1 MARVTYTISKHTYVV
16 LSIQVLLRTIMNG
29 MSTVT
34 LNGLACG
41 VRYTITAGGT
51 FGGDLVGPRLILYR
65 IITAGSCQPEIIATV
80 VPTTSMTG
88 KDDII
93 CSKVCRQRTCLV
105 S

>member
-1 MARVTYTISKHTYVV
+1 
-16 LSIQVLLRTIMNG
+16 

-41 VRYTITAGGT
+41 VIYTITAGGT
-51 FGGDLVGPRLILYR
+51 LGGDLVGPRLFYGNF
-65 IITAGSCQPEIIATV
+65 TDDSCQPEITATI

-88 KDDII
+88 KEDII